1 MATLR
6 LTEAEQARIAD
17 AVARVEAG
25 SSVELV
31 CVLARRSE
39 DFRLVGVAWAGALA
53 LLAPWPLLL
62 TPWAVTTILTAQML
76 LFLALS
82 ALFVFTPALHRVTP
96 RAWQRR
102 EAAQAAREQFMAQG
116 LHRTRGR
123 TGVLLFVSVAEH
135 HVEIIA
141 DVGLDGRV
149 AAGSWRQAVDL
160 LTAAARDDRLA
171 DGVVAALDLLAPVLA
186 AACPR
191 GADDSDELPNL
202 PVLM

>member
-6 LTEAEQARIAD
+6 LTEADQARIAD

-25 SSVELV
+25 SGAEVV

-53 LLAPWPLLL
+53 LLVPWPLLL
-62 TPWAVTTILTAQML
+62 TPWAVTTILTVQML
-76 LFLALS
+76 LFLALG
-82 ALFVFTPALHRVTP
+82 ALLVFTPALQWVTP

-102 EAAQAAREQFMAQG
+102 EAAQVAREQFLAQG
-116 LHRTRGR
+116 LHRTHGR
-123 TGVLLFVSVAEH
+123 VGVLLFVSLAEH
-135 HVEIIA
+135 HAEIIA

-149 AAGSWRQAVDL
+149 APTVWQQAVAL
-160 LTAAARDDRLA
+160 LTQAARDGRLA
-171 DGVVAALDLLAPVLA
+171 DGVVAALDHLAPVLA
-186 AACPR
+186 TACPR

>member
-1 MATLR
+1 MATLQ
-6 LTEAEQARIAD
+6 LSEADQARVAD
-17 AVARVEAG
+17 AVARAEAG
-25 SSVELV
+25 SGAEIV
-31 CVLARRSE
+31 CVLAGRSA
-39 DFRLVGVAWAGALA
+39 DYRLVGLAWAGALA

-62 TPWAVTTILTAQML
+62 TPWAVTTLLTLQLL

-82 ALFVFTPALHRVTP
+82 LLLVSTPALQWVTP

-102 EAAQAAREQFMAQG
+102 EAAQVAREQFLAQG
-116 LHRTRGR
+116 LHRTHGR
-123 TGVLLFVSVAEH
+123 TGVLLFVSLAEH

-149 AAGSWRQAVDL
+149 AEAVWSRAVAAV
-160 LTAAARDDRLA
+160 TAAARDGRLA
-171 DGVVAALDLLAPVLA
+171 DGVVTALDQLAPALA

-191 GADDSDELPNL
+191 GETDSDELPNL